1 MNREILD
8 EFDNNLRKA
17 IQEWDR
23 SGPNA
28 RGPCSFTVDFFQ
40 GLLEM
45 SKELERLQ
53 ARVDELEKQG

>member
-17 IQEWDR
+17 IQEWNKM
-23 SGPNA
+23 GPNA
-28 RGPCSFTVDFFQ
+28 RSPCTFTIDFFQ
-40 GLLEM
+40 GLLEI

-53 ARVDELEKQG
+53 ARVDEIEKRK

>member
-1 MNREILD
+1 MNREILN

-17 IQEWDR
+17 IQEWDQR
-23 SGPNA
+23 GPNTC
-28 RGPCSFTVDFFQ
+28 GPCNVTVDFFQ

>member
-17 IQEWDR
+17 IQEWDKL
-23 SGPNA
+23 GPNG
-28 RGPCSFTVDFFQ
+28 RGSCNFTIDFFQ

-53 ARVDELEKQG
+53 ARVDGLEKQG

>member
-17 IQEWDR
+17 IQEWDKL
-23 SGPNA
+23 GPNSLA
-28 RGPCSFTVDFFQ
+28 PCSFTIDFFQ